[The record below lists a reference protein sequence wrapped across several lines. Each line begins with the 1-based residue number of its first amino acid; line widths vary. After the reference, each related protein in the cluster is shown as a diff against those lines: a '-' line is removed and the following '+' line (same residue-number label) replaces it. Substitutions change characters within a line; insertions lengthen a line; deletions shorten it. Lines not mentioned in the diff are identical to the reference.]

1 MTNSLD
7 PVRRRTGAAFV
18 CVVFVCVLVL
28 GTSAPAQAH
37 AIVQSTEPGID
48 EVVPSLPE
56 RVVMTFS
63 EAVEIALGAIR
74 VYDTNGTRVD
84 EGDAEHVSGDPT
96 KVGVK
101 LADDLP
107 NGTYTVTWR
116 VISADSHPISEAF
129 VFHVG
134 APGNHPQGIADEV
147 LGGESGGSA
156 IGGALFGAARW
167 VNFSSLILL
176 VGSLVFASLLWRRP
190 RREDLVRSPE
200 VDDAFAHRW
209 RRLLVWSWT
218 GSLIATLVTIV
229 LQGSVAGG
237 FSLLDAMTPSVL
249 GDVIA
254 TRYGAIAL
262 ARVALLLTGG
272 ALFVA
277 LARGSR
283 EIAFDGGTRSSAS
296 VGAAAARAPIPSWLL
311 VTAALWSVA
320 LLVTPGLQGH
330 AGTTEPVAV
339 NLTADV
345 IHLAGAAAWIG
356 GLVVLAFAAW
366 PATKQLDDAER
377 AAVLAPVVGR
387 FSTAAMISVAA
398 IVVTGT
404 YRSFVEVGAWRALFD
419 TSYGL
424 TLVAKLALF
433 VPLLVLGAINQRW
446 LKPRLAEVSSRGGGA
461 VATLRRLIGG
471 ELALAVAVVAA
482 TALLVNLAPARV
494 DAGIEGPFVDTVRLG
509 DDNLDVLVDPN
520 EVGANQV
527 HLTAV
532 TPTGEPV
539 RLKQMEVLFT
549 MPSEDI
555 GPLVGEGKKLA
566 PGHFVVQ
573 GNQLSVPG
581 EWSFEIVAR
590 LDKFTEERTTV
601 SVTVNNP

>member
-1 MTNSLD
+1 MTNTLI
-7 PVRRRTGAAFV
+7 PVRRRTGAVLVCAAFV
-18 CVVFVCVLVL
+18 GALLL
-28 GTSAPAQAH
+28 GTSAPVQAH
-37 AIVQSTEPGID
+37 AIVQSTEPGTD
-48 EVVPSLPE
+48 EVLGSAPE

-74 VYDTNGTRVD
+74 VYDTNRTRVD
-84 EGDAEHVSGDPT
+84 EGAAEHVSGDPNT
-96 KVGVK
+96 VAVKV
-101 LADDLP
+101 ADDLP

-134 APGNHPQGIADEV
+134 APGSRPQGIAGEV

-156 IGGALFGAARW
+156 TGGALFGGARW
-167 VNFSSLILL
+167 VSFSSLILL
-176 VGSLVFASLLWRRP
+176 VGALVFASVLWRRP
-190 RREDLVRSPE
+190 GQEELVRSPE
-200 VDDAFAHRW
+200 VDDAFARRW
-209 RRLLVWSWT
+209 RKLLMWSWT
-218 GSLIATLVTIV
+218 GSLVATLATIV

-237 FSLLDAMTPSVL
+237 FSLIDTMTPSVM

-262 ARVALLLTGG
+262 ARVALLLAGG
-272 ALFVA
+272 AVFMA
-277 LARGSR
+277 LARGSG
-283 EIAFDGGTRSSAS
+283 ELAFDGGRRSSAS

-311 VTAALWSVA
+311 AVTGLWSVA

-345 IHLAGAAAWIG
+345 IHLAGASAWIG

-366 PATKQLDDAER
+366 PATKQLGETER
-377 AAVLAPVVGR
+377 AAMLAPVVGR
-387 FSTAAMISVAA
+387 FSTAALISVAA

-419 TSYGL
+419 TQYGL
-424 TLVAKLALF
+424 ALVAKLALF
-433 VPLLVLGAINQRW
+433 APLLALGAINQRW
-446 LKPRLAEVSSRGGGA
+446 LKPRLAEVSSRGGEA
-461 VATLRRLIGG
+461 LATLRRLIGS
-471 ELALAVAVVAA
+471 ELVLAVAVIAA

-494 DAGIEGPFVDTVRLG
+494 DAGIEDPFVDTVRLG
-509 DDNLDVLVDPN
+509 DDKLGVLVDPN

-527 HLTAV
+527 HLTTV
-532 TPTGEPV
+532 TPSGEPA
-539 RLKQMEVLFT
+539 RIKQMEVLFT

-555 GPLVGEGKKLA
+555 GPIVGEGKKLA

>member
-1 MTNSLD
+1 ML
-7 PVRRRTGAAFV
+7 VCAAFV
-18 CVVFVCVLVL
+18 GALLL
-28 GTSAPAQAH
+28 GMSAPAQAH

-48 EVVPSLPE
+48 EVVGSAPE

-84 EGDAEHVSGDPT
+84 EGAAEHVSGDPT
-96 KVGVK
+96 TVAVEV
-101 LADDLP
+101 ADDLP

-134 APGNHPQGIADEV
+134 GPGSRPQGIADEV

-156 IGGALFGAARW
+156 LGGALFGGARW
-167 VNFSSLILL
+167 VSFSSLILL
-176 VGSLVFASLLWRRP
+176 VGGPVFASVLWRRP
-190 RREDLVRSPE
+190 GQDELVRSPE
-200 VDDAFAHRW
+200 VDDAFARRW
-209 RRLLVWSWT
+209 RKLLMWSWT
-218 GSLIATLVTIV
+218 GSLIATLATIV

-237 FSLLDAMTPSVL
+237 FSLLDAITPSVM

-262 ARVALLLTGG
+262 ARVALLLAGG
-272 ALFVA
+272 AVFVA
-277 LARGSR
+277 LARGSG
-283 EIAFDGGTRSSAS
+283 ELAFDGGTRSSAS

-311 VTAALWSVA
+311 AVTGLWSLA

-345 IHLAGAAAWIG
+345 VHLAGGAAWIG

-366 PATKQLDDAER
+366 PATKQLGETER
-377 AAVLAPVVGR
+377 AAMLAPVVGR

-404 YRSFVEVGAWRALFD
+404 YRSFVEVGAWRALSA

-424 TLVAKLALF
+424 TLVAKIALF
-433 VPLLVLGAINQRW
+433 VPLLALGAINQRW
-446 LKPRLAEVSSRGGGA
+446 LKPRLAEVSSRGGEA
-461 VATLRRLIGG
+461 LATLRRLIGG
-471 ELALAVAVVAA
+471 ELALAVAVIAA
-482 TALLVNLAPARV
+482 TALLVNLSPARV
-494 DAGIEGPFVDTVRLG
+494 DAGIEGPFTGTVRLG

-532 TPTGEPV
+532 TPSGEPV
-539 RLKQMEVLFT
+539 RIKQMNVLFT

-555 GPLVGEGKKLA
+555 GPIVGEGKKLA

>member
-7 PVRRRTGAAFV
+7 PVRRRTGAVLVCAAFV
-18 CVVFVCVLVL
+18 GALLL
-28 GTSAPAQAH
+28 GMSAPAQAH

-48 EVVPSLPE
+48 EVVGSAPE

-84 EGDAEHVSGDPT
+84 EGAAEHVSGDPT
-96 KVGVK
+96 TVAVEV
-101 LADDLP
+101 ADDLP

-134 APGNHPQGIADEV
+134 GPGSRPQGIADEV

-156 IGGALFGAARW
+156 VGGALFGGARL
-167 VNFSSLILL
+167 VSFSSLILL
-176 VGSLVFASLLWRRP
+176 VGALVFASVLWRRP
-190 RREDLVRSPE
+190 GQDELVRSPE
-200 VDDAFAHRW
+200 VDDAFARRW
-209 RRLLVWSWT
+209 RKLLMWSWT
-218 GSLIATLVTIV
+218 GSLIATLATIV

-237 FSLLDAMTPSVL
+237 FSLLDAITPSVM

-262 ARVALLLTGG
+262 ARVALLLAGG
-272 ALFVA
+272 AVFVA
-277 LARGSR
+277 LARGSG
-283 EIAFDGGTRSSAS
+283 ELAFDGGTRSSAS

-311 VTAALWSVA
+311 AVTGLWSLA

-345 IHLAGAAAWIG
+345 VHLAGGAAWIG

-366 PATKQLDDAER
+366 PATKQLGETER
-377 AAVLAPVVGR
+377 AAMLAPVVGR

-424 TLVAKLALF
+424 TLLAKIALF
-433 VPLLVLGAINQRW
+433 VPLLALGAINQRW
-446 LKPRLAEVSSRGGGA
+446 LKPRLAEVSSRGGEPLA
-461 VATLRRLIGG
+461 MLRRLIGG
-471 ELALAVAVVAA
+471 ELVLAVAVIAA

-494 DAGIEGPFVDTVRLG
+494 DAGIEGPFTGTVRLG

-532 TPTGEPV
+532 TPSGEPV
-539 RLKQMEVLFT
+539 RIKQMNVLFT

-555 GPLVGEGKKLA
+555 GPIVGEGKKLA
-566 PGHFVVQ
+566 PGHFVLQ

-590 LDKFTEERTTV
+590 LDKFT
-601 SVTVNNP
+601 

>member
-1 MTNSLD
+1 VL
-7 PVRRRTGAAFV
+7 VCAAFV
-18 CVVFVCVLVL
+18 GALLL
-28 GTSAPAQAH
+28 GMSAPAQAH

-48 EVVPSLPE
+48 EVLGSAPE

-84 EGDAEHVSGDPT
+84 EGAAEHVSGDPT
-96 KVGVK
+96 TVAVKV
-101 LADDLP
+101 ADDLP

-134 APGNHPQGIADEV
+134 APGSRPQGIADEV

-156 IGGALFGAARW
+156 MGGALFGGARW
-167 VNFSSLILL
+167 VSFSSLILL
-176 VGSLVFASLLWRRP
+176 VGALVFASVLWRRP
-190 RREDLVRSPE
+190 GREELVRSSE
-200 VDDAFAHRW
+200 VDDAFARRW
-209 RRLLVWSWT
+209 RKLLMWSWT
-218 GSLIATLVTIV
+218 GSLVATLATIV

-237 FSLLDAMTPSVL
+237 FSLLDAMTPSVM

-262 ARVALLLTGG
+262 ARVALLLAGG
-272 ALFVA
+272 AVFMA
-277 LARGSR
+277 LARGSG
-283 EIAFDGGTRSSAS
+283 ELAFDGGTRSSAS

-311 VTAALWSVA
+311 AVTGLWSVA

-356 GLVVLAFAAW
+356 SLVVLAFAAW
-366 PATKQLDDAER
+366 PATKQLGETER
-377 AAVLAPVVGR
+377 AAMLAPVIGR

-424 TLVAKLALF
+424 ALVAKIALF
-433 VPLLVLGAINQRW
+433 VPLLALGAINQRW
-446 LKPRLAEVSSRGGGA
+446 LKPRLAEVSSRGGEA
-461 VATLRRLIGG
+461 LATLRRLIGG
-471 ELALAVAVVAA
+471 ELVLAVAVIAA

-494 DAGIEGPFVDTVRLG
+494 DAGIEGPFTDTVRLG

-520 EVGANQV
+520 EVGANLV

-532 TPTGEPV
+532 TPSGEPA
-539 RLKQMEVLFT
+539 RIKQMEVLFT

-555 GPLVGEGKKLA
+555 GPIVGEGKKLA

-601 SVTVNNP
+601 SVTVNHP